1 MASPPTVPA
10 ATPAPERKE
19 ARRKRLLLLVAGVF
33 LLAGLGWLAWYLL
46 FGQWYEDTDDAYV
59 GANVVQVTPQV
70 AGTVVAVRADD
81 TEQVKAGDVLVKL
94 DAADARIA
102 LAQAE
107 ANLARTVR
115 QVRNLFATS
124 GQFDAA
130 VSQRQS
136 DVERARADL
145 ARREPLLAVGGVSR
159 EDVQHARD
167 ALAAAEA
174 ALRAAMEQRS
184 ANRAMIDRTNVE
196 DHPDVKAAAAR
207 VHEAYID
214 NARTSVPAPV
224 AGMVARRSVQ
234 VGQRVTAGAPLMAI
248 VPLDNVWVDANFKE
262 SQLRY
267 LRPGQPA
274 KLEADLYGRQ
284 VEFQGRI
291 AGFAAGTGAAF
302 ALLPAQN
309 ATGNWIKV
317 VQRVPVRIA
326 LDAKQVREYPL
337 QVGLSM
343 KVKVDTHERGG
354 ERLPLGPTANTT
366 QQETHVFEA
375 LDAEADARVAQVIEQ
390 NRAAAAAPGSHGR
403 R

>member
-309 ATGNWIKV
+309 ATGNWVKV
-317 VQRVPVRIA
+317 TQRVPVRIRFTGE
-326 LDAKQVREYPL
+326 DASLPFR
-337 QVGLSM
+337 VGAS
-343 KVKVDTHERGG
+343 
-354 ERLPLGPTANTT
+354 
-366 QQETHVFEA
+366 
-375 LDAEADARVAQVIEQ
+375 ARVTVQTKD
-390 NRAAAAAPGSHGR
+390 
-403 R
+403 